1 MSARPPRG
9 RTSGPR
15 SRKKTAGAQQTAT
28 AGRASGRR
36 PKKAAAAHRPG
47 APRRRFSAAAQA
59 SQAKKKAL
67 AAKKTKPA
75 AQPAKVSSIRPRNL
89 QELILG
95 LQTYWASRGCLLQQP
110 WDAEVGA
117 GTMHPETFLR
127 VLGPRPWKVGYV
139 QPSRRPTDG
148 RYGDN
153 PNRLYKHQQYQVI
166 LKPPPADIQDQYL
179 GSLVAL
185 GIDPARHDVRFEE
198 DNWESPTLGAWGIG
212 WQVLLDGQEITQFTY
227 FQQAG
232 GIDLAPISGE
242 ITYGLER
249 IAMYLQDVDDVY
261 DLEWAPGV
269 RFRDVRHE
277 EEYQLSRY
285 SFELAAA
292 DLHRDLFE
300 RYLAEGWALLEDQA
314 KRAFLAAYD
323 WCLKSSHAFNVLD
336 ARGAISVT
344 ERAGMILRI
353 RKLACAIAEAYVAAG
368 AGSGPRP
375 EVSRG

>member
-1 MSARPPRG
+1 MKRSGKAGATTVGATGRSPLRTRRAARKPARGRVGAGLKPAPTTRAAGQPLARP
-9 RTSGPR
+9 RT
-15 SRKKTAGAQQTAT
+15 
-28 AGRASGRR
+28 
-36 PKKAAAAHRPG
+36 
-47 APRRRFSAAAQA
+47 
-59 SQAKKKAL
+59 
-67 AAKKTKPA
+67 
-75 AQPAKVSSIRPRNL
+75 L
-89 QELILG
+89 QDLVFA
-95 LQTYWASRGCLLQQP
+95 LQTYWAERGCLIHQP
-110 WDAEVGA
+110 WDVEVGA
-117 GTMHPETFLR
+117 GTMHPETLLR
-127 VLGPRPWKVGYV
+127 VLGPRPWKVAYL
-139 QPSRRPTDG
+139 QPSRRPADG

-179 GSLVAL
+179 GSLAAL

-232 GIDLAPISGE
+232 GIDLSPISGE

-249 IAMYLQDVDDVY
+249 IAMYLQDVDNVF

-285 SFELAAA
+285 SFEQADAA
-292 DLHRDLFE
+292 LHRDLFE
-300 RYLAEGWALLEDQA
+300 KYLAEGWRLLEDPK
-314 KRAFLAAYD
+314 KRSFLAAYD

-336 ARGAISVT
+336 ARGAISVS
-344 ERAGMILRI
+344 ERAGLILKI
-353 RKLACAIAEAYVAAG
+353 RKLACAIAGAYVEHANPPLTTLVAA
-368 AGSGPRP
+368 P
-375 EVSRG
+375 EADRG